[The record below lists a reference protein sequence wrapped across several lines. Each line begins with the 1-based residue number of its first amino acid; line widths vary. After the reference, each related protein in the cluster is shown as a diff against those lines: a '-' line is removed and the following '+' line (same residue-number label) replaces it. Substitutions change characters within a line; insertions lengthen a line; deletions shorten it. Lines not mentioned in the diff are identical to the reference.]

1 MSTRESSVLITDQV
15 HNRGRLTGHHGE
27 DFFCMLLCVYR
38 MPDLEFS
45 GVINTYLWLVIT
57 TTVQVEGQPVT
68 YLVGHWSPPGCQC
81 SSARVT

>member
-1 MSTRESSVLITDQV
+1 
-15 HNRGRLTGHHGE
+15 
-27 DFFCMLLCVYR
+27 

-45 GVINTYLWLVIT
+45 GVINTYLSLVKT

-68 YLVGHWSPPGCQC
+68 YLVWHWSPPGCQC